1 MSSFVYDANDQL
13 TKETLPDGTIN
24 TYDYDAVG
32 NRTAS
37 EVNGEKATFTYN
49 DANQITTKN
58 ETAYTYDADGNL
70 LQDENY
76 KYKYNPQQ
84 RLTKVTTLDDQT
96 IASYTY
102 DENGLRLTKT
112 IGDKTHE
119 YFYNDEVLEME
130 VVKVKDVVTE
140 YRSYEWSGY
149 TPLGMIIKKQNE
161 SGTFETVKEG
171 EPVHNV
177 LLLARPT
184 CILQAAIHYEPSW

>member
-1 MSSFVYDANDQL
+1 MKYD
-13 TKETLPDGTIN
+13 E
-24 TYDYDAVG
+24 VG

-37 EVNGEKATFTYN
+37 EVNGEKVTFTYN
-49 DANQITTKN
+49 DANQIATKN

-70 LQDENY
+70 LQDEHY
-76 KYKYNPQQ
+76 KYTYNQQQ
-84 RLTKVTTLDDQT
+84 RLTNVTTLDDQI

-112 IGDKTHE
+112 VGDTTHE
-119 YFYNDEVLEME
+119 YFYNDEVLDME

-140 YRSYEWSGY
+140 YRSYEWNGY